1 MQNSYICKK
10 TRVERNKIKDT
21 AIKTIEQ
28 EASAIADLKN
38 RITEDFTFAVEVIYQ
53 SAGRVIVTGI
63 GKSAN
68 IANKIVSTLNSTGT
82 PSVFMHAAD
91 AVHGDLGILRKDDV
105 VICLSNSGNTAE
117 IKVLV
122 PFLKLGGNPLIA
134 IVGNEDSFL
143 AKHADYILNTGI
155 RREACPNNLAPTSST
170 TAQLVMGDALAVAL
184 LEYRGF
190 TEQDFARYHPAGT
203 LGKKLYLRVSDIYPN
218 NEVPSVRPDE
228 NIRNVIME
236 ISSKRLGAAAVVN
249 QNNKVLGIITDGDLR
264 RMLQGQKNVDHL
276 TANEIMSKNPKTIP
290 SEMLVSD
297 ALNLMRANNITQLL
311 VVDDDSYKGVIHLHD
326 ILKEGIL

>member
-1 MQNSYICKK
+1 MKFDIQ
-10 TRVERNKIKDT
+10 KIGKDT
-21 AIKTIEQ
+21 IISEAEAIHKLAEYIDSDF
-28 EASAIADLKN
+28 EAV
-38 RITEDFTFAVEVIYQ
+38 VELIYH

-143 AKHADYILNTGI
+143 ARQADYVLNTGI
-155 RREACPNNLAPTSST
+155 RREACPNNLAP
-170 TAQLVMGDALAVAL
+170 
-184 LEYRGF
+184 
-190 TEQDFARYHPAGT
+190 
-203 LGKKLYLRVSDIYPN
+203 
-218 NEVPSVRPDE
+218 
-228 NIRNVIME
+228 
-236 ISSKRLGAAAVVN
+236 
-249 QNNKVLGIITDGDLR
+249 
-264 RMLQGQKNVDHL
+264 
-276 TANEIMSKNPKTIP
+276 
-290 SEMLVSD
+290 
-297 ALNLMRANNITQLL
+297 
-311 VVDDDSYKGVIHLHD
+311 
-326 ILKEGIL
+326 

>member
-1 MQNSYICKK
+1 M
-10 TRVERNKIKDT
+10 ERNKIKET
-21 AIKTIEQ
+21 AIKTISQ
-28 EASAIADLKN
+28 EASAIAGLKS
-38 RITEDFTFAVEVIYQ
+38 RINENFIRAVEIIVQ
-53 SAGRVIVTGI
+53 SSGRVIVTGI

-68 IANKIVSTLNSTGT
+68 IANKIVGTFNSTGT

-105 VICLSNSGNTAE
+105 VLCLSNSGNTAE
-117 IKVLV
+117 IKVLI

-143 AKHADYILNTGI
+143 GKQADYILNTGI
-155 RREACPNNLAPTSST
+155 HKEACPNNLAPTSST

-218 NEVPSVRPDE
+218 NEIPSVHPDE
-228 NIRNVIME
+228 NIRSVIVE

-249 QNNKVLGIITDGDLR
+249 HNKKVLGIITDGDLR
-264 RMLQGQKNVDHL
+264 RMLQGEESVDHL
-276 TANEIMSKNPKTIP
+276 RANDIMSKNPKTIP
-290 SEMLVSD
+290 PEMLVSD

-311 VVDDDSYKGVIHLHD
+311 VVDNSIYKGVIHLHD